1 MVSFI
6 VLVKIHTANQKKHC
20 NDRCHI
26 ITGQP
31 PNNGHLS
38 TVATFLC
45 PQVAM
50 LERFNCICLSHVI
63 KTEYSYYFAPWLN
76 NNLSLPDECNY
87 MNSITVSTT
96 KLGSTVAS
104 WLVRFSLDQAIW
116 ISTVARDTVLCS
128 LLSQRLSPPRCING
142 Y

>member
-1 MVSFI
+1 MEKSSNLHVEYMNYGKFYCACEDPHSI
-6 VLVKIHTANQKKHC
+6 PKKHC

-50 LERFNCICLSHVI
+50 LEKFNCICLSHII

-87 MNSITVSTT
+87 MNSITVQLSWE
-96 KLGSTVAS
+96 VQWPPCWCAS
-104 WLVRFSLDQAIW
+104 LW
-116 ISTVARDTVLCS
+116 IKQSGF
-128 LLSQRLSPPRCING
+128 QP
-142 Y
+142 